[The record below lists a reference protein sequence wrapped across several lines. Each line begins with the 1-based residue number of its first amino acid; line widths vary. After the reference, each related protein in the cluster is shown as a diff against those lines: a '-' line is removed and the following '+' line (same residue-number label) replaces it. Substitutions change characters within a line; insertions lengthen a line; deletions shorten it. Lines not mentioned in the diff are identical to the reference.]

1 MSKLICVTSR
11 ALCPSPFLPR
21 LEDIARSG
29 AGAILLR
36 EKDLSPKEYAS
47 LARPVLALCRRAG
60 IPCILHGHPKAALAL
75 GADALHLPM
84 PALRGLDREVR
95 ARFSLLGASCHSL
108 EEAQE
113 ALTLG
118 CTYLTLG
125 HIFPTGCKPGV
136 PPRGVELLRQVCRAV
151 PLPVYAIGGIS
162 PELFPAVLQAGAAGA
177 CVMSGPMTCPDVR
190 AYIQSF
196 QDRAPGAERS
206 QP

>member
-113 ALTLG
+113 AQALG

-125 HIFPTGCKPGV
+125 HIFPPAAS
-136 PPRGVELLRQVCRAV
+136 RA
-151 PLPVYAIGGIS
+151 S
-162 PELFPAVLQAGAAGA
+162 
-177 CVMSGPMTCPDVR
+177 R
-190 AYIQSF
+190 
-196 QDRAPGAERS
+196 PGAWSCSGRCAGPSPFRYMPSAGSLRS
-206 QP
+206 CSPPCFRPGPPGPA

>member
-1 MSKLICVTSR
+1 
-11 ALCPSPFLPR
+11 
-21 LEDIARSG
+21 
-29 AGAILLR
+29 
-36 EKDLSPKEYAS
+36 
-47 LARPVLALCRRAG
+47 
-60 IPCILHGHPKAALAL
+60 
-75 GADALHLPM
+75 M

-113 ALTLG
+113 AQALG

>member
-21 LEDIARSG
+21 LEAIARAG

-36 EKDLSPKEYAS
+36 EKDLSPEEY
-47 LARPVLALCRRAG
+47 
-60 IPCILHGHPKAALAL
+60 AALAL

-84 PALRGLDREVR
+84 PALRGLDGAVR
-95 ARFSLLGASCHSL
+95 ARFSRLGASCHSL
-108 EEAQE
+108 EEARE
-113 ALTLG
+113 AQALG

-125 HIFPTGCKPGV
+125 HIFPTSCKPGV

>member
-113 ALTLG
+113 AQALG

-125 HIFPTGCKPGV
+125 HIFPSGC
-136 PPRGVELLRQVCRAV
+136 
-151 PLPVYAIGGIS
+151 
-162 PELFPAVLQAGAAGA
+162 
-177 CVMSGPMTCPDVR
+177 
-190 AYIQSF
+190 
-196 QDRAPGAERS
+196 
-206 QP
+206 